1 MFGLST
7 LAIQAIA
14 AAALAVGAFG
24 AGVRWSNGQH
34 AIAEVARQETV
45 RIQAAAHRATERQ
58 QATQVQEATNAAR
71 KREILARA
79 AADAAAGAAG
89 RLRDDLADLQR
100 RLPSA
105 SLDACREHAATIG
118 AVFNACVAE
127 YGSVARDAD
136 AHASDAMTLEQAWPR
151 VNP

>member
-24 AGVRWSNGQH
+24 AGVKWSNGQH

-58 QATQVQEATNAAR
+58 QATQVQEATNASR

-79 AADAAAGAAG
+79 DAVGARSALDSLRSALGSNVGACTATDSAGVVRADPA
-89 RLRDDLADLQR
+89 
-100 RLPSA
+100 
-105 SLDACREHAATIG
+105 RELLSECGQALTELAAT
-118 AVFNACVAE
+118 
-127 YGSVARDAD
+127 AD
-136 AHASDAMTLEQAWPR
+136 RLDSDRRTLIDAWPK
-151 VNP
+151 